1 MMIMSHNVR
10 GLGGNMKRRP
20 TCNWIRAQGAEIIF
34 LQETK
39 IGLVSKLLCAT
50 MWGGSEVELKKLPVV
65 NSVGGA
71 VFFGVGFMGM
81 ERV

>member
-10 GLGGNMKRRP
+10 GLGGNLKRRP
-20 TCNWIRAQGAEIIF
+20 RAQGAEIIC

-39 IGLVSKLLCAT
+39 IGLVSKQLCAT